1 MKFQILDIVPYR
13 VNPITGRVV
22 SPADRFEQTLLTARR
37 AEQLGFDAF
46 AVGER
51 HAGHFLSSSPT
62 VLLGALAATTSRIRL
77 NTGVTVLSIL
87 DPVRAAEDYATVD
100 QLSRGRLEITIGKGN
115 EVQQYPLFGLEID
128 DQWDL
133 LADKYALLRELWRT
147 EGLTWPGTEHTRAI
161 TQPTTTLPRPYA
173 GAPRV
178 WHGSATTLTS
188 AALAG
193 RWGDP
198 LISANAIQPLKP
210 YTVLVQH
217 YRDEYLRHGHDP
229 RFAYVGAG
237 SGALFVADTSQQ
249 AKELYGPVYEALAAA
264 RNVPGNN
271 SPFRDIDHAVAEG
284 PALVGS
290 PQQIIDKIGRFHDA
304 FNHDLQSVSL
314 PTTLPFEQQLDTLER
329 FAADV
334 VPAVR
339 EAFPTTLWGP
349 DDPYSSRPAF
359 AGSQA
364 APDAGAVSQPTAE
377 SSDAYVDAIPHPVI

>member
-198 LISANAIQPLKP
+198 LISANAIQPLKA

-229 RFAYVGAG
+229 GLRTWGLARGHCSWPTPRSRPKNSMGRFMRRWLPRVMCQATTRHSATSIMPWPKGRLSWAAHSRSSTR
-237 SGALFVADTSQQ
+237 SGAFTRHSITTSSRCRCPPRCRSSNSSTRWNASPQTWC
-249 AKELYGPVYEALAAA
+249 LRCVRRFPPRCGGLMTRTVLGRHSRVRRLRRMLGPSPSPPPSRAM
-264 RNVPGNN
+264 PTPM
-271 SPFRDIDHAVAEG
+271 PFRI
-284 PALVGS
+284 
-290 PQQIIDKIGRFHDA
+290 R
-304 FNHDLQSVSL
+304 
-314 PTTLPFEQQLDTLER
+314 
-329 FAADV
+329 
-334 VPAVR
+334 
-339 EAFPTTLWGP
+339 
-349 DDPYSSRPAF
+349 
-359 AGSQA
+359 
-364 APDAGAVSQPTAE
+364 
-377 SSDAYVDAIPHPVI
+377 